1 MQNYLCYWSLFSATP
16 KPCNGSVHF
25 TWVFEI
31 LQMTTKSAGRDF
43 NPWEVCWLWM
53 KLFGLKFHH
62 SELEIR
68 RWGYCVSFTQ
78 REIICLCNL
87 AMDKSEVD
95 HLIFT
100 IELSLYCIDYGILQQ
115 EIGEGVSA

>member
-1 MQNYLCYWSLFSATP
+1 MARCISHGF
-16 KPCNGSVHF
+16 
-25 TWVFEI
+25 FEI
-31 LQMTTKSAGRDF
+31 LQTTTKSAGRDF

-62 SELEIR
+62 GELEIR

-87 AMDKSEVD
+87 ATDKSEVD

-100 IELSLYCIDYGILQQ
+100 SELSLYCID
-115 EIGEGVSA
+115 